1 MKYKYFWRKSGLK
14 KPYGDNILELINEY
28 NPKNVLEVGVF
39 CGVTARNICELLDKN
54 HKNSFSYIGV
64 DLFGNNK
71 ASSDDEVEPLFLKN
85 QKFSNPF
92 KTLFY
97 NYIKKENLNSIESV
111 HKLLE
116 KFGDK
121 IKLIQ
126 GDTREILENLSLENI
141 EFAFLDGGHS
151 YETVMNDLNILEK
164 KLNKNAIIL
173 CDDYEGKT
181 KIDSVTNAINDF
193 VNKKGLIIEKK
204 FQRFALI
211 KIN

>member
-39 CGVTARNICELLDKN
+39 CGVTARNICELLEKN

-126 GDTREILENLSLENI
+126 GDTREILENLSLESI

-164 KLNKNAIIL
+164 KLKKNAIIL
-173 CDDYEGKT
+173 CDDYDCKT

-193 VNKKGLIIEKK
+193 VNKKGLLIEKK

>member
-71 ASSDDEVEPLFLKN
+71 ASSDDEIEPLFLKN

-111 HKLLE
+111 HKLLK

-126 GDTREILENLSLENI
+126 GDTREILENLSLESI
-141 EFAFLDGGHS
+141 EFVFLDGGHS

-164 KLNKNAIIL
+164 KLRKNAIIL
-173 CDDYEGKT
+173 CDDYDGKT

-193 VNKKGLIIEKK
+193 VNKKGLLIENK

>member
-1 MKYKYFWRKSGLK
+1 MKYKYFWRTSGLK
-14 KPYGDNILELINEY
+14 KPFGDNILELINEY

-39 CGVTARNICELLDKN
+39 CGVTARNICELLNKN
-54 HKNSFSYIGV
+54 HKDSFSYIGV

-71 ASSDDEVEPLFLKN
+71 ASSDDEIEPLFLKN

-97 NYIKKENLNSIESV
+97 NYIKKENLNSIGSV
-111 HKLLE
+111 NKLLK

-121 IKLIQ
+121 IELIQ

-141 EFAFLDGGHS
+141 EFVFLDGGHS
-151 YETVMNDLNILEK
+151 YETVMNDLNILEQ
-164 KLNKNAIIL
+164 KLKKNAIIL
-173 CDDYEGKT
+173 CDDYDGKT
-181 KIDSVTNAINDF
+181 KIDSVTSAINDF
-193 VNKKGLIIEKK
+193 ANKKGLLIEKK

>member
-54 HKNSFSYIGV
+54 HKNLFSYIGV

-71 ASSDDEVEPLFLKN
+71 ASSDDEIEPLFLKN

-164 KLNKNAIIL
+164 KLRKNAIIL
-173 CDDYEGKT
+173 CDDYDGKT

>member
-39 CGVTARNICELLDKN
+39 CGVTARNICELLEKN

-71 ASSDDEVEPLFLKN
+71 ASSDDEIEPLFLKN

-126 GDTREILENLSLENI
+126 GDTREILENLSLESI

-151 YETVMNDLNILEK
+151 YETVMNDLNILDK
-164 KLNKNAIIL
+164 KLRKNAIIL

-193 VNKKGLIIEKK
+193 VNKKGLLIEKK

>member
-151 YETVMNDLNILEK
+151 YETGMNDLNILEK
-164 KLNKNAIIL
+164 KLKKNAIIL
-173 CDDYEGKT
+173 CDDYDGKT

-193 VNKKGLIIEKK
+193 VNKKGLLIEKK

>member
-71 ASSDDEVEPLFLKN
+71 ASSDDEIEPLFLKN

-164 KLNKNAIIL
+164 KLKKNAIIL

-193 VNKKGLIIEKK
+193 VNKKGLLIEKK